1 MPLNGVRGRRNVGLK
16 KKITLQ
22 TSKLIYKCK
31 ELGVMKKSLKVQE
44 ESVSIL

>member
-1 MPLNGVRGRRNVGLK
+1 MECRDE

-44 ESVSIL
+44 ESISIL

>member
-1 MPLNGVRGRRNVGLK
+1 MPLDVGGGRWNVGMT

-44 ESVSIL
+44 ESISIL

>member
-1 MPLNGVRGRRNVGLK
+1 MQLNGVGGRWNVGLK

-31 ELGVMKKSLKVQE
+31 ELGVMKKSLKVQK
-44 ESVSIL
+44 ESISIL